1 MLLVLLLKKIEP
13 YFFRKKIITS
23 KMSNVIEICET
34 PEYIDMTLL
43 KSLVSA
49 YLAPRIPFYT
59 ETGGNMFI
67 EDEFSE
73 YFMAKASNGLQIG
86 KGHCPMDVKTSNGD
100 GIDAMCVCLNGN
112 QTNEKSII
120 QNFAESGRALDG
132 LFADK
137 KDVEAVTL
145 YMADLKKKWNQVKID
160 KELEDLY
167 YSCFISTKTN
177 VYFATLKINP
187 SAIDDVESAGF
198 RAGSTGDK
206 NILFRNFIDSS
217 IGIVTLYKSKKR
229 IELRLTRAIIESE
242 YTVKLY

>member
-1 MLLVLLLKKIEP
+1 MLLNLLGKKFEL
-13 YFFRKKIITS
+13 YFLYKSTYT
-23 KMSNVIEICET
+23 KMPNVIEICKT
-34 PEYIDMTLL
+34 PDYIDMTLL

-73 YFMAKASNGLQIG
+73 YFVAKASNGVQIG
-86 KGHCPMDVKTSNGD
+86 KGHCPMDVKTSNDD

-120 QNFAESGRALDG
+120 QNFAESGKALDG

-145 YMADLKKKWNQVKID
+145 FMADLKKKWDYVKLD
-160 KELEDLY
+160 RGLNDLY

-187 SAIDDVESAGF
+187 DAIDGVESGGF

-206 NILFRNFIDSS
+206 NILFKNFIDPA

-229 IELRLTRAIIESE
+229 IELRLTKAILESE
-242 YTVKLY
+242 HTVKLY

>member
-1 MLLVLLLKKIEP
+1 MLLKLLGKKFEL
-13 YFFRKKIITS
+13 YFLYKSIYT
-23 KMSNVIEICET
+23 KMPNVIEICKT
-34 PEYIDMTLL
+34 PEYIDQTLL

-73 YFMAKASNGLQIG
+73 YFVAKVSGGVQIG
-86 KGHCPMDVKTSNGD
+86 KGHCPMDVKASNGD

-120 QNFAESGRALDG
+120 QNFAESGKALDG

-145 YMADLKKKWNQVKID
+145 YMADLKKKWAQVKVD
-160 KELEDLY
+160 KALGNLY
-167 YSCFISTKTN
+167 YMCFTSTKAN
-177 VYFATLKINP
+177 VYFTTFKIDAD
-187 SAIDDVESAGF
+187 AIDAVESAGF
-198 RAGSTGDK
+198 RAGPTGDK
-206 NILFRNFIDSS
+206 NILFKNFIDPV

-229 IELRLTRAIIESE
+229 IELRLTKAILESE
-242 YTVKLY
+242 HTVKLY